1 MGPDFEME
9 RAAMA
14 SGRVRVAGVDEVGRG
29 PLAGPVTAAAV
40 ILDPA
45 RIPDGLNDSKQLS
58 AKRRLALAEIL
69 AEGALTGVGHAS
81 VAEIEQ
87 HNILRA
93 SHLAMRRAIA
103 ALSVVPD
110 LVLIDDKTAR
120 NIAEYLGINVKGTLG
135 VLVEAKRKGLISSF
149 KEPALKMKKY
159 GIRFSEQL
167 INEISS
173 SLEE

>member
-1 MGPDFEME
+1 MKVICNTTPFIALSSIDQIGLLK
-9 RAAMA
+9 
-14 SGRVRVAGVDEVGRG
+14 EVYSSIILPR
-29 PLAGPVTAAAV
+29 AV
-40 ILDPA
+40 IEEINEGGKINVPDLTAFDWIEVIPNVTNVENRLLFQLDY
-45 RIPDGLNDSKQLS
+45 GEQQVVLN
-58 AKRRLALAEIL
+58 ALKL
-69 AEGALTGVGHAS
+69 K
-81 VAEIEQ
+81 
-87 HNILRA
+87 
-93 SHLAMRRAIA
+93 
-103 ALSVVPD
+103 PD

-149 KEPALKMKKY
+149 KESALNMKEY

>member
-1 MGPDFEME
+1 MKVICNTTPFIALSSIDQIGLLK
-9 RAAMA
+9 
-14 SGRVRVAGVDEVGRG
+14 EVYSSIIVPR
-29 PLAGPVTAAAV
+29 AV
-40 ILDPA
+40 IEEINEGGKINVPDLTAFDWIEVIPNVTNVENRLLFQLDY
-45 RIPDGLNDSKQLS
+45 GEQQVVLN
-58 AKRRLALAEIL
+58 ALKL
-69 AEGALTGVGHAS
+69 K
-81 VAEIEQ
+81 
-87 HNILRA
+87 
-93 SHLAMRRAIA
+93 
-103 ALSVVPD
+103 PD

-149 KEPALKMKKY
+149 KEPALKMKEY